1 MQIKFDTKFDMEM
14 VTIFPGEYHA
24 TREQRVIFTVL
35 GSCIAVAMFDPIR
48 KIGGM
53 NHFMLP
59 FTINEE
65 CFYLSKSGKYGMYA
79 MELLINELL
88 KLGAA
93 RSVIKAKVFGGGNV
107 LQNVKDFSGSVPEN
121 NIKFAL
127 EYLNAEGIPIVAQD
141 VGGTEARRVFFF
153 TDTAKIRLK
162 RISRTLVQPL
172 ESDELEYLQKIRR
185 EKAAAGKVTL
195 F

>member
-1 MQIKFDTKFDMEM
+1 M
-14 VTIFPGEYHA
+14 
-24 TREQRVIFTVL
+24 L